1 MDKLNKNTIIIEKDK
16 DYIVGTYH
24 RLDVAV
30 VSGKGSHLYDENG
43 KGYIDFGSG
52 IAVNT
57 FGACDDEWQRAVTEQ
72 IKKIQHTSNYYY
84 TEPSAV
90 LAEMLCKKS
99 GMDKVFFSNSGAEA
113 NECAIKAARK
123 YGTDKDTEKNI
134 IITMKNSFH
143 GRTVTTL
150 SATGQDV
157 FHKSFTPFTEGFLYV
172 EPENIEKL
180 KDLAKN
186 NKCCAVMLEVIQGE
200 GGVNCISDEYL
211 KALRSVCDEYDM
223 LLIIDEVQTGNGRTG
238 KYFAYMHSGIK
249 PDIVTTAK
257 GLAGGLPI
265 GATLFSE
272 KTSSILECGSH
283 GSTFG
288 GNPVSCAAAVSIVKR
303 LDDAFLAEVCKKGEY
318 IKSKLAGL
326 KGVKGISGRGLMLGI
341 ETEKNV
347 ADILAG
353 CLEKGLMVLTAKDKI
368 RLLPP
373 LNISYEDID
382 KGLEILKSEIQ

>member
-1 MDKLNKNTIIIEKDK
+1 MDKLNKNTNIIEKDK

-43 KGYIDFGSG
+43 KEYIDFGSG

-157 FHKSFTPFTEGFLYV
+157 FHKSFTPFTEGFLYA
-172 EPENIEKL
+172 EPENIEEL
-180 KDLAKN
+180 KGLAKN

-303 LDDAFLAEVCKKGEY
+303 LDDAFLAEVCKKGEH

-341 ETEKNV
+341 ETEKNA

-353 CLEKGLMVLTAKDKI
+353 CLEKGLMVLTAKNKI

-382 KGLEILKSEIQ
+382 KGIESLKSEIQ